1 METLKHFKQS
11 KKIVI
16 VVTAVKLTSLD
27 SGKYHSEKQTLVP
40 LPAK

>member
-1 METLKHFKQS
+1 METLKYFKQS

-27 SGKYHSEKQTLVP
+27 SGKYHSENSKL
-40 LPAK
+40 